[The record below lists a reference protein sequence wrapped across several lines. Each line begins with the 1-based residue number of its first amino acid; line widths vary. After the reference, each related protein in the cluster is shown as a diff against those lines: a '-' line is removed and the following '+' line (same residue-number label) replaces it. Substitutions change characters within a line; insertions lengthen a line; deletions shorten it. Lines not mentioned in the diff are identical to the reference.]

1 MNRMLAIT
9 RGRLRPLFVVGAIAL
24 VLALAFSG
32 LSALDLNTGG
42 GDDDDDAYVSETSGS
57 NAPVQPGS
65 IVSSGGA
72 GVDQSAQPPSGGVT
86 AESGEAGDLD
96 AQRNAVGGSP
106 AEQRIIRTA
115 NVEVTVRDGVAIGDA
130 LNQVRSISGAH
141 GGYIL
146 ASNSYTDDQYEYGSI
161 TLRVPADQFDQALAE
176 LRSSDVVGKVEHEE
190 TSTQD
195 VTGEFIDNA
204 SRLRA
209 LHATEAR
216 FLELLSEAS
225 NLDNVLR
232 IEYEL
237 QTVRSEIE
245 TIEGRQ
251 QYLDTMTTYSTIT
264 VALSQ
269 SGIPQIADVEKDD
282 PFLLRVLSD
291 SWDNASG
298 AMESLLRGTL
308 TLTLVA
314 IAMIPAAIVLLLLFR
329 GFRAWQ
335 RRSERRQMAAA
346 TVIPGS
352 GD

>member
-1 MNRMLAIT
+1 MNRMLAVT
-9 RGRLRPLFVVGAIAL
+9 RGRFRPLFVVGAIAL
-24 VLALAFSG
+24 VLALLFSG

-42 GDDDDDAYVSETSGS
+42 GDDDDAYVSETSGS
-57 NAPVQPGS
+57 SAPMAPGS
-65 IVSSGGA
+65 IGSAAGA
-72 GVDQSAQPPSGGVT
+72 DQSAQPPSGGTT
-86 AESGEAGDLD
+86 AESGAVADSDL
-96 AQRNAVGGSP
+96 ARNAVGGTP

-130 LNQVRSISGAH
+130 LNQVRAIGGAH

-161 TLRVPADQFDQALAE
+161 TLRVPADQFEQALSE
-176 LRSSDVVGKVEHEE
+176 LRGSDVVGKVEHEE

-195 VTGEFIDNA
+195 VTGEFIDNE

-225 NLDNVLR
+225 NLDSVLR

-264 VALSQ
+264 VDLSQ
-269 SGIPQIADVEKDD
+269 SGTPQIANTPKDD
-282 PFLLRVLSD
+282 PFPLRVLSD

-298 AMESLLRGTL
+298 TMESLLRGTL
-308 TLTLVA
+308 TLTMVA
-314 IAMIPAAIVLLLLFR
+314 IAMLPAAIVLLLLYR

-335 RRSERRQMAAA
+335 RRSERRSMAAA
-346 TVIPGS
+346 TTGATI
-352 GD
+352 D